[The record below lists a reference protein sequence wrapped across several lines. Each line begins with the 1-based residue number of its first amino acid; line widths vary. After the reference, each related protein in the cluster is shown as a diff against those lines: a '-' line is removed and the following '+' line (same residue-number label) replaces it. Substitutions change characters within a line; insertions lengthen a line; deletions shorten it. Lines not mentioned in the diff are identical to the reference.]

1 MAISD
6 LNLFVGSK
14 VRYIGQRSNEMK
26 LYILGLS
33 SITLHLFVCS
43 EPDLGGRCLLEI

>member
-6 LNLFVGSK
+6 LNLFIGSK
-14 VRYIGQRSNEMK
+14 VRYVGQRSNEVK

-33 SITLHLFVCS
+33 SITLQVSACLK
-43 EPDLGGRCLLEI
+43 PDLGGRCLLVI

>member
-6 LNLFVGSK
+6 LNLFIGSK
-14 VRYIGQRSNEMK
+14 VRYVGQRSNEVK

-33 SITLHLFVCS
+33 SITLQVSACFK
-43 EPDLGGRCLLEI
+43 PDLGGRCLLVI